1 MPNIILDEFDVG
13 QLVLLMLEC
22 FVITPLVGQMSQIPG
37 HKDIGSCGDDNYQNS
52 DSHLKVFSIELKCFA
67 KFNISEVDKSFQRF
81 LIFKLTLNY
90 RISSGSLFE

>member
-13 QLVLLMLEC
+13 QLVLLMLLMFCHYSSGLLCLKSLDTRILEA
-22 FVITPLVGQMSQIPG
+22 GN
-37 HKDIGSCGDDNYQNS
+37 DNYQNS
-52 DSHLKVFSIELKCFA
+52 DSHPKVFSIELKCFA